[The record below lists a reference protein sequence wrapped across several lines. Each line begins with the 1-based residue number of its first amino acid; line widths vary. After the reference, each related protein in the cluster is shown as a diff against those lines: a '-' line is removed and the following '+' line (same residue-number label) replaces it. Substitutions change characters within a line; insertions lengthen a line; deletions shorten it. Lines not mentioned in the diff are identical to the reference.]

1 MHTPANTKNTIDVAG
16 AQCLSAEPD
25 AAVRKS
31 DELFRQLSR
40 NFDELRQTLA
50 ADSPAVDH
58 ALRSKF
64 QDTIEACATLADRLG
79 NAADDLQQELAQV
92 EWLNH
97 ELRLQL
103 QARSSESNK
112 YGLTGLA
119 NRRAFDREFG
129 ERCVT
134 AQNTQCPLLLVILD
148 IDHFKSI
155 NDSRG
160 HHVGDTVLRGLAGIL
175 ADLVPPGAF
184 LARYGGEEFAI
195 VLSGIC
201 VDDAIDTVEQLRC
214 HIRRTQFRYEGQAIA
229 VTISCG
235 LAQLLAQDHSE
246 HLLAR
251 SDAALYASKQ
261 AGRNRT
267 SWHDGQDLH
276 LVTPDTQ
283 ADAAQQ
289 PDELTAVADN
299 VVDLDSADDLRKNT
313 QPESGVLANL
323 VTTPRTTRANWC
335 DGSMLFWY
343 IRQRLAE
350 WKRGGDPMCILAI
363 DVDHGRRIAQ
373 TYGLVALHFMMRT
386 QMLHL
391 DTTLRETEIVA
402 RTSHSRVIV
411 VLPRKTLSSL
421 VPLLQRLHDTMDR
434 FAYPVVSGTLE
445 YSISI
450 GVAESSP
457 HDDAQQ
463 LVLRAEAALIEA
475 QLHGKKQFYFND
487 SVRSRKLEIYRAERS

>member
-1 MHTPANTKNTIDVAG
+1 MYSVANTKHPIDIAE
-16 AQCLSAEPD
+16 AQRLSAAPD
-25 AAVRKS
+25 APVGKPN
-31 DELFRQLSR
+31 ELVRQLMQ

-50 ADSPAVDH
+50 ADGPAFDR
-58 ALRSKF
+58 AMRSKL
-64 QDTIEACATLADRLG
+64 QDTVEACAGLVDGLE
-79 NAADDLQQELAQV
+79 NAAVDLQQELAQV

-97 ELRLQL
+97 ELSLQL

-112 YGLTGLA
+112 DGLTGLA

-134 AQNTQCPLLLVILD
+134 AQNTQCPLLLAILD

-160 HHVGDTVLRGLAGIL
+160 HHVGDAVLRGLAGIL
-175 ADLVPPGAF
+175 AELVPPGAF
-184 LARYGGEEFAI
+184 VARYGGEEFAI

-201 VDDAIDTVEQLRC
+201 VDDAIDTVEHIRC
-214 HIRRTQFRYEGQAIA
+214 HIRCTQFRYEGQSLA
-229 VTISCG
+229 VTVSCG
-235 LAQLLAQDHSE
+235 LAQLLTQDHSE

-267 SWHDGQDLH
+267 SWHDGLDLH

-283 ADAAQQ
+283 ADAAQ
-289 PDELTAVADN
+289 PADEPAAVAAN
-299 VVDLDSADDLRKNT
+299 VVDLDPADNLRRNS
-313 QPESGVLANL
+313 QPDSGMLAN
-323 VTTPRTTRANWC
+323 VITTPRTTRANWC
-335 DGSMLFWY
+335 DGAMLFWY

-350 WKRGGDPMCILAI
+350 WKRGGDPLCILAI

-450 GVAESSP
+450 GIAESSP

-463 LVLRAEAALIEA
+463 LVLRAETALAEA
-475 QLHGKKQFYFND
+475 QLHGKKQFYLHD
-487 SVRSRKLEIYRAERS
+487 SVRSRKLEIYRAETC